1 MITACRMKKNDTETT
16 RQMSCVFHTKTSFL
30 PNFQTKFFHL
40 NFGKISQKNTLDE
53 KKILSRYLMIT
64 ACRMK
69 KNDTE
74 TTRQMSCVFHTITIF
89 LAIFHSSFF
98 FFSSIYSLLWLHTAQ
113 YTILQT
119 FISVKPNTHSG
130 QVFHFMYQLKIR
142 LVNLRPAINSSDRF
156 WI

>member
-1 MITACRMKKNDTETT
+1 MCFPHNNICPFK
-16 RQMSCVFHTKTSFL
+16 
-30 PNFQTKFFHL
+30 QTNQKLLQKFF
-40 NFGKISQKNTLDE
+40 NFKVGKIRQENTTNIFLFLE
-53 KKILSRYLMIT
+53 HLMIT

-113 YTILQT
+113 CTISPN
-119 FISVKPNTHSG
+119 FISLKWNTHSG
-130 QVFHFMYQLKIR
+130 QVCHVIYQLRIC
-142 LVNLRPAINSSDRF
+142 LLI
-156 WI
+156 